1 MSKKGVQK
9 KKSLGSSRFAQFVL
23 VTSMIAAL
31 VMTVDEMLA
40 LDGDFRLTLWD
51 RIAGKSEVPQGR
63 VEVSIQLAQEVCRQ
77 KVIRELGSSLIQASF
92 DGRSSRYN
100 PDYKVHTIFMNL
112 QISGEKRDAD
122 IYARCDVSAVNRTI
136 IEYRIQGWGNPFWG

>member
-1 MSKKGVQK
+1 MSKKGMR
-9 KKSLGSSRFAQFVL
+9 KKSFGSSRFAKFAL
-23 VTSMIAAL
+23 VTSMIVIL
-31 VMTVDEMLA
+31 VVAIDEILV
-40 LDGDFRLTLWD
+40 LDGDFRRTLWD
-51 RIAGKSEVPQGR
+51 RMVGQAEVPQGR

-77 KVIRELGSSLIQASF
+77 KVIRELGSSLIHASF